1 MPHCNLTHDD
11 AQTSCRGV
19 ANRSDRYHR
28 RRVGFALRFAPGAEC
43 GPPERQ
49 PFSGLLEQ
57 PKAGDVG
64 FFSAFPLFGV
74 PFILVGFGMLSGP
87 IWAYRKALKT
97 VYVVTNRRA
106 ITLDGGRTVAIRSYP
121 PDRLADV
128 YRKERKDG
136 TGDVLISRRA

>member
-1 MPHCNLTHDD
+1 
-11 AQTSCRGV
+11 
-19 ANRSDRYHR
+19 
-28 RRVGFALRFAPGAEC
+28 
-43 GPPERQ
+43 
-49 PFSGLLEQ
+49 
-57 PKAGDVG
+57 
-64 FFSAFPLFGV
+64 
-74 PFILVGFGMLSGP
+74 MLSGP

-106 ITLDGGRTVAIRSYP
+106 ITFDGGRTVAIRSYP